1 MVNKKLYAVIV
12 VAMLVAYVAGL
23 ATPRP
28 YISALDG
35 EQPAKATCP
44 AGSYDIGITKD
55 GQSICKLEPTG
66 CPYGD
71 SIPLDSPK
79 CAPPT
84 NPDAYAPWQ
93 PEVAQPIEQAQP
105 VVEEGCK

>member
-1 MVNKKLYAVIV
+1 MVSKRLYAVIA

-28 YISALDG
+28 YIAALDG

-44 AGSYDIGITKD
+44 AGSYEIGIEKD
-55 GQSICKLEPTG
+55 GQPLCKLEPTG

-84 NPDAYAPWQ
+84 NPEAYTPWQ
-93 PEVAQPIEQAQP
+93 PEAVKPAETPTP
-105 VVEEGCK
+105 VTEGCK